1 MLILILI
8 DVQYSQKAVLSF
20 KKGLNHQ
27 NHSSGSLLLLPL
39 FGKPCY
45 IDICF
50 AYTYYV
56 SILSMYI
63 MHVYYIFRLYRYTM
77 YVYYG
82 RVDAAI
88 VQIFN
93 FLDIHS

>member
-1 MLILILI
+1 M
-8 DVQYSQKAVLSF
+8 
-20 KKGLNHQ
+20 
-27 NHSSGSLLLLPL
+27 
-39 FGKPCY
+39 
-45 IDICF
+45 
-50 AYTYYV
+50 
-56 SILSMYI
+56 LSMYI
-63 MHVYYIFRLYRYTM
+63 MYVYYIFRLYRYTM

>member
-20 KKGLNHQ
+20 KKGLNHL

-63 MHVYYIFRLYRYTM
+63 MHVYYIFRLYRHTM

-82 RVDAAI
+82 RVDAAMKKSFK
-88 VQIFN
+88 V
-93 FLDIHS
+93 

>member
-27 NHSSGSLLLLPL
+27 DHSSGSLLLLPL

-82 RVDAAI
+82 RVDAAMKKSFK
-88 VQIFN
+88 V
-93 FLDIHS
+93 